1 MAVFLKRIYDP
12 PATADGK
19 RVLVDRVWPR
29 GVTKDEAKLD
39 LWLKDVA
46 PSTALRKWFGHDPA
60 RWPAFRERYRLELA
74 DNPALDTLKT
84 LARAKDRLT
93 LLYAARDTQHNQAVV
108 LRELLA
114 AADADGVRLQRPV

>member
-12 PATADGK
+12 PAAADGK

-46 PSTALRKWFGHDPA
+46 PSTALRKWFGHVPA

-74 DNPALDTLKT
+74 DNPALEALKT
-84 LARAKDRLT
+84 LARTEKRVT

-108 LRELLA
+108 LHELLA
-114 AADADGVRLQRPV
+114 AADD

>member
-46 PSTALRKWFGHDPA
+46 PATALRKWFGHDPA
-60 RWPAFRERYRLELA
+60 RWPALRERYRLELA

>member
-1 MAVFLKRIYDP
+1 MAVFLKRVYDP
-12 PATADGK
+12 PAAADGK

-29 GVTKDEAKLD
+29 GVTKDAAKLD

-60 RWPAFRERYRLELA
+60 RWPAFRERYRAELA
-74 DNPALDTLKT
+74 DNPALDVLKT
-84 LARAKDRLT
+84 LVRTEKRVT

-108 LRELLA
+108 LHELLA
-114 AADADGVRLQRPV
+114 AD

>member
-84 LARAKDRLT
+84 LARAKGRLT